1 LLDPHAAV
9 IAVNQTAATP
19 ILAFLIAL
27 DCLTFKEI
35 AAVMVE
41 RRVLLEMHPFV

>member
-1 LLDPHAAV
+1 M

-27 DCLTFKEI
+27 DHFTFTEI
-35 AAVMVE
+35 AAGMVE
-41 RRVLLEMHPFV
+41 R